1 MSESNLFPSL
11 IGTLGAEIITL
22 PICTVKTIYQNN
34 PMHKSIGYTV
44 KNIIETTGYK
54 GFIQASPHAVLSQV
68 ISTSTKYTFY
78 HKIKKFRQTD
88 SNDLISNSFNG
99 LVGGI
104 LGSFFSH
111 PIDVWKNYV
120 QRNEYFNWKSFNP
133 KLYYQGYTASIYKNA
148 VLYSCLFPLY
158 DYYKK
163 KFNNVLISSV
173 FTTMTVSAI
182 IQPFDY
188 YKTVKMA
195 GTNVK
200 FDMGNIKQF
209 GRGFNLMLLRS
220 VPHFLITMGIT
231 EKIKKFKL
239 NKSSF

>member
-1 MSESNLFPSL
+1 
-11 IGTLGAEIITL
+11 
-22 PICTVKTIYQNN
+22 
-34 PMHKSIGYTV
+34 MHMSIGYTV
-44 KNIIETTGYK
+44 KNIIATTGYK
-54 GFIQASPHAVLSQV
+54 GFIQASPHAILSQV

-88 SNDLISNSFNG
+88 SNDLISNSLNG
-99 LVGGI
+99 MMGGI

-111 PIDVWKNYV
+111 PIDVWKNYA
-120 QRNEYFNWKSFNP
+120 QRNEYFNWKSLNL

-158 DYYKK
+158 DYWKK
-163 KFNNVLISSV
+163 KFDNILISSV
-173 FTTMTVSAI
+173 LTTMTVSTI

-195 GTNVK
+195 GNDVK
-200 FDMGNIKQF
+200 IDIKNIKQL

-220 VPHFLITMGIT
+220 VPHFFITMAIT
-231 EKIKKFKL
+231 EKIKKFEL
-239 NKSSF
+239 NKSTF